1 MDLWMTEF
9 QTPHLGLATRI
20 KQTLYSGKSDFQEI
34 AVVESEHFG
43 RMLVLD
49 GVYQTSIFDEY
60 VYHEMIAHVPL
71 FTHPNPKRVLVVGG
85 GDGGTI
91 REVLKH
97 PSIEKAV
104 MVEID
109 GMVVDICKQY
119 LPEIAEALIA
129 KHPKL
134 DLRIDDGIRH
144 VQEVENHYDVIIV
157 DCSDPIGPGEGL
169 FNSAFYQNALRAL
182 KPDGIFVQQTESPF
196 LHTDLIKRVWK
207 DLSSLFPVTRMYLAQ
222 IPLYPSGTHCFTL
235 ASKQHDPLNLDNSKL
250 ADLKTRYHNRD
261 IQKSCFVLPNF
272 VQELLK

>member
-71 FTHPNPKRVLVVGG
+71 FTHPNPKKVLVVGG

-91 REVLKH
+91 REVVKH
-97 PSIEKAV
+97 PSVEQAV

-109 GMVVDICKQY
+109 GLVVDVCKQY
-119 LPEIAEALIA
+119 LPEISEALLN

-134 DLRIDDGIRH
+134 DLRIGDGLRH
-144 VQEVENHYDVIIV
+144 VEEMENHYDVIIV

-169 FNSAFYQNALRAL
+169 FNYAFYKNALKAL
-182 KPDGIFVQQTESPF
+182 KPDGVFVQQTESPF
-196 LHTDLIKRVWK
+196 LHTDLIQRVWK

-235 ASKQHDPLNLDNSKL
+235 ASKQHDPVTLDSSKL
-250 ADLKTRYHNRD
+250 AELNTRYHNRD

-272 VQELLK
+272 IQELLK